1 MSKWEYIMYL
11 LILLPS
17 IGFTNSGKVKDLET
31 FLQRKEAVYAARRGR
46 VAEYCRGRG
55 ANFSQQVL

>member
-1 MSKWEYIMYL
+1 MYRL
-11 LILLPS
+11 MILMLS
-17 IGFTNSGKVKDLET
+17 TGLTSSGQVEDLET

-55 ANFSQQVL
+55 GNFSQKVL